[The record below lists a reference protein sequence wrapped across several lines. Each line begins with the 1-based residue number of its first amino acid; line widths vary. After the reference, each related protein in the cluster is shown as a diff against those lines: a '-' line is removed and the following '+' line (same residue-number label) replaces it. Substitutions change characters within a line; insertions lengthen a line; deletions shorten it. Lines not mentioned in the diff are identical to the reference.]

1 MKVIENVVQLE
12 TVPEGALF
20 ELMNTLYVSL
30 KWKNI
35 TEDLKELVAY
45 NLNNK
50 SVVVIDDFTTSRYAV
65 NLIITS
71 DELTSIM
78 KGLT

>member
-20 ELMNTLYVSL
+20 EMMNTLYVSL
-30 KWKNI
+30 KWQK
-35 TEDLKELVAY
+35 TMEDLKELVAY
-45 NLNNK
+45 DLNNRN
-50 SVVVIDDFTTSRYAV
+50 VVVIDDFITSRYAV
-65 NLIITS
+65 NLITTN